1 MEAAV
6 GITDPKQVAAIPL
19 RSKHTLQTMAHLS
32 NRTQLVSIWNQIRE
46 APGETPAAYAA
57 NLARACR
64 VENLNLAAADI
75 ETLMQAF
82 RIKNVPNAGHT
93 RLLLTVLAG
102 DQVLRTEEA
111 YGVLAKGNPE
121 GVTVSL
127 IKRMLAIFGLEDA
140 EAETI
145 ALQINQDGSGA
156 ITRSEFIAFLPAKFS
171 RHPKAYHATHLGYSA
186 THTIPQTETPAKAA
200 STSATQ
206 AVPKANPANL
216 EPETPAPSNDHQG
229 SSPLQMQIG
238 LFRLLQGAAYRSFRA
253 SYSANSETHLRAYD
267 LPYTIGNFGQLV
279 NAAVDLYSALG
290 IVDATALGPLEE
302 LRSSVNGCLG
312 DLQHR
317 MEHWSELEISPAMQE
332 AEDQLE
338 QEFEA
343 LKHDHQLFAALVEL
357 VLATELE
364 GHNPVNLTA
373 EDLQRHE
380 LNRLRHLEEHRELS
394 GHRHPPAQQSSRPF
408 IDTWQRVIID
418 ESDTTYAGA
427 LIPTA
432 YWYNDFMPK
441 LLRACSV
448 RSKADIEA
456 LEQETEADLDAWF
469 VKAREAGEFDTYAS
483 ALKEHFLGCPHWVKQ
498 ELRQAWRLTRH
509 YMNGVQKRRERA
521 EFGRGDGYISEYVA
535 FVDLHIGRSDIANSE
550 MRLSFPYYIGPATW
564 RFLHTTAEVIAGMPK
579 AQQLETVGLF
589 KTFFKALA
597 TMYPCPY
604 CRFHLNRYVVRNREV
619 NLYPIEYLLLG
630 PQDADNPHI
639 EVTVDEKLSVIN
651 DGESLRMFVWKLHNT
666 VSSSIARSE
675 PWFHR
680 DDQAHY
686 TTRYW
691 PSLDSELARAHALS
705 IRIIET
711 ERVSRIYG
719 VLKHAAHLGVLRDE
733 LQLALQRPGSEE
745 LRQVWERAQA
755 VVIATE
761 DAIVRSGF
769 LQRSYHYNPAL
780 ELEAPHF
787 SPEEEALSRS
797 GYYVEV

>member
-1 MEAAV
+1 MAY
-6 GITDPKQVAAIPL
+6 L
-19 RSKHTLQTMAHLS
+19 SK
-32 NRTQLVSIWNQIRE
+32 RTQLVSIWNQIRE
-46 APGETPAAYAA
+46 APGETSEAYAV
-57 NLARACR
+57 NLAQACR
-64 VENLNLAAADI
+64 SENLNLAAADI

-82 RIKNVPNAGHT
+82 RIKKVPNASHT

-121 GVTVSL
+121 GVTVNL
-127 IKRMLAIFGLEDA
+127 IRQMLVIFGLEDA
-140 EAETI
+140 VAETI
-145 ALQINQDGSGA
+145 ALQINQDGSGS
-156 ITRSEFIAFLPAKFS
+156 ITRDEFVSFLPSQFS
-171 RHPKAYHATHLGYSA
+171 RHPKAYHATHLGYSEA
-186 THTIPQTETPAKAA
+186 HANPQWDAPSNAA
-200 STSATQ
+200 SKSANQSLST
-206 AVPKANPANL
+206 PNPAIL
-216 EPETPAPSNDHQG
+216 QPRTPAPSNDRKG

-290 IVDATALGPLEE
+290 IVDGTALGPLEE
-302 LRSSVNGCLG
+302 LRGSVNGCLD
-312 DLQHR
+312 DLRHR
-317 MEHWSELEISPAMQE
+317 MEHWDELEISPAMQE

-343 LKHDHQLFAALVEL
+343 LEHHHQLFAALVEL
-357 VLATELE
+357 VLASELE

-394 GHRHPPAQQSSRPF
+394 GHRHPPAPQSSRPF

-418 ESDTTYAGA
+418 ESDTIYAGA

-469 VKAREAGEFDTYAS
+469 VKAREAGEFDTYTP
-483 ALKEHFLGCPHWVKQ
+483 ALKEHFLSCTHWVKQ

-521 EFGRGDGYISEYVA
+521 EFGRGDGDISEYVA
-535 FVDLHIGRSDIANSE
+535 FVDIHIGRSDIAHSE

-564 RFLHTTAEVIAGMPK
+564 GFLHTTAEIIAGMPT
-579 AQQLETVGLF
+579 AQQFHAVELF
-589 KTFFKALA
+589 KAFFKALA

-619 NLYPIEYLLLG
+619 HLYPIEYLLLG
-630 PQDADNPHI
+630 PQDADDPHI

-675 PWFHR
+675 PWFQR

-705 IRIIET
+705 IPIIET

-745 LRQVWERAQA
+745 LRRVWERAQS
-755 VVIATE
+755 VVVETE
-761 DAIVRSGF
+761 AAIVRSGF
-769 LQRSYHYNPAL
+769 LQRSYHYNPCL
-780 ELEAPHF
+780 ELDDPHF
-787 SPEEEALSRS
+787 SAEEEALARS